1 MQVRIMRIP
10 LNRSSVVPLYC
21 QIRDFLG
28 EQIRSNALPAG
39 TRLPAT
45 RELANDLGVSRLT
58 ITNAYAELQT
68 ESLIN
73 IRPGSGAFVAP
84 PSEFAAQNPFTPS
97 ACDCPLW
104 QQALPRLSCWLSIQ
118 REVDHQV
125 ESVTHPDPIS
135 FSSGLGDSG
144 LFPIEDFRRA
154 LQAVLRRMGIEAL
167 DYGHQAGYLPLR
179 AIIAHI
185 LASQGVPAH
194 PERVLITSGA
204 QQAISLVASLLLRPG
219 DLVLVE
225 SPTYGSAI
233 KLFRTL
239 GLRLL
244 GVPVD
249 DQGMQVDQVEE
260 ALKKFHPKL
269 IYTIPTFHNP
279 TGTCLSEARRRKLVA
294 LANRYNVPILED
306 DFVGDLRYSGQAQP
320 ALKALDSCGR
330 VIYVGTFSKIL
341 APGLRLG
348 FLVASSPVYEQ
359 LVASKRL
366 TDLASP
372 GLLQRALAAYITVGR
387 YQGYLQRICRV
398 YRQRRDAMLAAL
410 KKNLPSGAHWFPPQG
425 GLFIWLKLP
434 PGLSTAELYP
444 LAVEEGVIFA
454 SGFPYFPGE
463 REESHLR
470 LNFAVQPPERIE
482 EGVKR
487 LGRALERLLASQGA
501 EAAEALRGG
510 VRSPA
515 SSKEVDTSAISGG
528 VGIHAGQGQAR
539 RIPSGN

>member
-1 MQVRIMRIP
+1 MRIP
-10 LNRSSVVPLYC
+10 LNRSSAVPLYC
-21 QIRDFLG
+21 QIRDFLR

-45 RELANDLGVSRLT
+45 RQLANGLGVSRLT
-58 ITNAYAELQT
+58 ITNAYAELQA
-68 ESLIN
+68 ESLIF

-84 PSEFAAQNPFTPS
+84 PSEFAAQNSFTPS

-104 QQALPRLSCWLSIQ
+104 QQALPRLSCWLPIQ
-118 REVDHQV
+118 REFDQQV
-125 ESVTHPDPIS
+125 ESITYPDPIS

-167 DYGHQAGYLPLR
+167 DYGNQAGYLPLR
-179 AIIAHI
+179 TIIAQI

-194 PERVLITSGA
+194 PEQVLITSGA

-260 ALKKFHPKL
+260 ALKRFHPKL

-279 TGTCLSEARRRKLVA
+279 TGICLSEARRRKLVA
-294 LANRYNVPILED
+294 LADRYDVPILED
-306 DFVGDLRYSGQAQP
+306 DFVGALRYSGQAQP

-330 VIYVGTFSKIL
+330 AIYVGTFSKIL

-372 GLLQRALAAYITVGR
+372 SLLQRALAAYMTVGR

-410 KKNLPSGAHWFPPQG
+410 EENLPSGAYWFPPQG

-434 PGLSTAELYP
+434 RDLSTAELYP

-454 SGFPYFPGE
+454 PGFPCFPGE

-487 LGRALERLLASQGA
+487 LGRALERLLAGHG
-501 EAAEALRGG
+501 AEALRGG
-510 VRSPA
+510 ARSQT
-515 SSKEVDTSAISGG
+515 SSKEVVTGATPGG
-528 VGIHAGQGQAR
+528 VGIHAG
-539 RIPSGN
+539 